1 MSGGSEVSNKFEPPE
16 WTAKEYP
23 GAIDFA
29 KSLVSQP
36 YSQYQGQ
43 KIAEV
48 NPFQHGALQLTTDRA
63 LYGSPDL
70 NAARGSLMS
79 IAEGGASNPYAQNSY
94 IDKMIADS
102 TGNMTDAYLG
112 GDARNMNAL
121 AARQGAFGGSQHT
134 NAMQAGSAN
143 LAKQVGQMATQTRSN
158 ELGRQGGLW
167 NQDVQNIMGAASMAP
182 QFSQLDQQS
191 FDSMKGYGDWL
202 QNYQQ
207 GLQTEHFNEFGRQQ
221 KHPYEQLSYF
231 LGALGQ
237 GSGQYGQSTQIT
249 PGQSPLGLLGGGLGM
264 YGMLN
269 S

>member
-1 MSGGSEVSNKFEPPE
+1 MDPGSDTSIKFEPPE
-16 WTAKEYP
+16 WAAKEYP
-23 GAIDFA
+23 GLVDTA
-29 KSLVSQP
+29 KQLTSQP

-43 KIAEV
+43 KVAEV
-48 NPFQHGALQLTTDRA
+48 NPFQHGALQLSADRA

-79 IAEGGASNPYAQNSY
+79 IAQGGAQNPFMQNSY

-102 TGNMTDAYLG
+102 AGNMRDAYLG

-167 NQDVQNIMGAASMAP
+167 QQDVQNVMGAAGMSP
-182 QFSQLDQQS
+182 QFSQIDQQS
-191 FDSMKGYGDWL
+191 YDSMKGYGDWL
-202 QNYQQ
+202 QNQ
-207 GLQTEHFNEFGRQQ
+207 LQAPMTEHYNEYQRQQ
-221 KHPYEQLSYF
+221 KSPFEMLSY
-231 LGALGQ
+231 LSGILGQ
-237 GSGQYGQSTQIT
+237 SSGSYGQSTQT
-249 PGQSPLGLLGGGLGM
+249 SPGQSPLGLLGGGLGL
-264 YGMLN
+264 YGMMQQ
-269 S
+269 